1 MAVAVDNAPKSRE
14 GRSGKER
21 LLDAAEQLFAQRGFD
36 GVSVRD
42 ITEAARVDVALV
54 SYHFGGKRELFVS
67 IFQRRAE
74 QLNAD
79 RAQYLQN
86 VLAAALPDIP
96 SIDELINA
104 YVQPMLR
111 LSQAGEPGWNSYF
124 RIVAQVNNSPHWA
137 PLLMT
142 QHYDPEAGKLISA
155 LQAALPGV
163 PAAEIFWAIQFLAG
177 SVTMTF
183 AQTGRIDRLS
193 GGLCTS
199 TDLKTALERLVPYAS
214 AGFHALANR
223 TPTPAGDKALLKR
236 ERKAAPASK
245 RDPKAR
251 AKTRAG
257 KKSP

>member
-1 MAVAVDNAPKSRE
+1 MTAAVENTPKSRE

-21 LLDAAEQLFAQRGFD
+21 LLDAAEQLFAQYGFD

-74 QLNAD
+74 PLNSD
-79 RAQYLQN
+79 RAKFLQH
-86 VLAAALPDIP
+86 VMDAALPGRP
-96 SIDELINA
+96 SIEALINA

-111 LSQAGEPGWNSYF
+111 LALAGEPGWNSYF
-124 RIVAQVNNSPHWA
+124 QIVAQVSNSPHWA
-137 PLLMT
+137 TQLMT
-142 QHYDPEAGKLISA
+142 RHYDPEAGKLISA

-199 TDLKTALERLVPYAS
+199 SDLKTALERLVPYAA
-214 AGFHALANR
+214 AGFQALAQR
-223 TPTPAGDKALLKR
+223 AATTVGEKVPVKR
-236 ERKAAPASK
+236 ERRVAPAPK
-245 RDPKAR
+245 RDPKA
-251 AKTRAG
+251 KG
-257 KKSP
+257 KPRVGRKRP